1 MAAYTST
8 TMDDARGIEQQLC
21 LRGGGKKRKT
31 HLSSFFLREKCSDR
45 CLINRRHTIMSR
57 CFMALGPIVHCATI
71 AFYPIVPSSRTKHT
85 YNVPSLSLHLL
96 SPPSFS
102 CVLEEEQFY
111 LQHQTC
117 TPLQRPSSIGP
128 RRASGLG
135 PVARWPWYDAERF
148 VQFVP
153 TFLVKIMTEQQHN

>member
-21 LRGGGKKRKT
+21 LRGGGKERKT

-85 YNVPSLSLHLL
+85 YNVPSLSLSSSPLSSLL
-96 SPPSFS
+96 FMCIGGRAVLLTAPDLYTFAEAFFNWSTKSFWIGS
-102 CVLEEEQFY
+102 CGAVAMV
-111 LQHQTC
+111 
-117 TPLQRPSSIGP
+117 
-128 RRASGLG
+128 RR
-135 PVARWPWYDAERF
+135 
-148 VQFVP
+148 
-153 TFLVKIMTEQQHN
+153 